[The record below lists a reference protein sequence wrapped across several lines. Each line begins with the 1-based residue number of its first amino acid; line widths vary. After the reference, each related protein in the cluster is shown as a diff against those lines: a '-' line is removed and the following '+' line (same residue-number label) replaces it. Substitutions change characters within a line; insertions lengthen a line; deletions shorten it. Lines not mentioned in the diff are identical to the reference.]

1 MDVRNAQS
9 EVRDRGAAPDPRT
22 RLVQEKYFTMRP
34 QPLERWLW
42 RQHISAT
49 AERIFWFHWAEGARS
64 GDWCSQA
71 ALSFVAQE
79 CEVDPSTV
87 TRAYQVLIRLGVLR
101 RTDPGRDPAN
111 PFARATSITEV
122 LLPQELLQKLHGM
135 PNRPRLRAAAASC
148 PSISPAPAPVA
159 PTAPKRPA
167 DPYRHLSLA
176 ERRERMRSLSE
187 RLSRSERER
196 WHQAVCGS
204 ASQIEFD
211 PDTQIPAAVQAEMNQ
226 FLAARRPTEAS
237 AAQTISPRAKPTAAR
252 RLSVFEVARV
262 RREVQRVSGTQNGD
276 ELARQVLWAIEGAS
290 GSLRQFTPAHALNI
304 ALKMLRVGQWQR
316 PHRMPPNW
324 IRQVREDA

>member
-1 MDVRNAQS
+1 MDVQNAQP
-9 EVRDRGAAPDPRT
+9 ELRNRAPVPDPRT
-22 RLVQEKYFTMRP
+22 QLVQDKYFTMRP

-42 RQHISAT
+42 RQHIPAT

-64 GDWCSQA
+64 GDWCSRA

-79 CEVDPSTV
+79 CEVDISTV
-87 TRAYQVLIRLGVLR
+87 TRAYQLLIRLGVLR

-135 PNRPRLRAAAASC
+135 PNRPRLRAAAASR

-159 PTAPKRPA
+159 PERPV
-167 DPYRHLSLA
+167 DPYRHLSLT
-176 ERRERMRSLSE
+176 ERRERIRSLSE
-187 RLSRSERER
+187 RLSNGERER

-211 PDTQIPAAVQAEMNQ
+211 PNTEIPAAVQAEMNQ
-226 FLAARRPTEAS
+226 FLAARRPAEPPAAS
-237 AAQTISPRAKPTAAR
+237 LPSSPTKLPGAR
-252 RLSVFEVARV
+252 RLSMFEVARV
-262 RREVQRVSGTQNGD
+262 RREVQRLAGTQNGD
-276 ELARQVLWAIEGAS
+276 ELARQVLWAIEGAA
-290 GSLRQFTPAHALNI
+290 GSLRQFAPAHALNI
-304 ALKMLRVGQWQR
+304 ALKMLRIGQWQR

>member
-9 EVRDRGAAPDPRT
+9 ELRDRAPAPDPRT

-42 RQHISAT
+42 RQHIPAT

-79 CEVDPSTV
+79 CEVDTSTV

-122 LLPQELLQKLHGM
+122 LLPRDLLQKLHSM
-135 PNRPRLRAAAASC
+135 PNRPRLRAAAASH
-148 PSISPAPAPVA
+148 PSISPASAAVA
-159 PTAPKRPA
+159 PAAPDRPA

-176 ERRERMRSLSE
+176 ERRERIRSLSE
-187 RLSRSERER
+187 RLSKSERER

-211 PDTQIPAAVQAEMNQ
+211 PDTRIPAAVQAEMNQ
-226 FLAARRPTEAS
+226 FLAARRPVEPP
-237 AAQTISPRAKPTAAR
+237 AARPSSSRAHVTGAR
-252 RLSVFEVARV
+252 RLSIFEVARV
-262 RREVQRVSGTQNGD
+262 RREVQRLAGTQNGD
-276 ELARQVLWAIEGAS
+276 ELAHQVLWAIEGAA
-290 GSLRQFTPAHALNI
+290 GSLRQFEPAHALNI
-304 ALKMLRVGQWQR
+304 ALKMLRTSQWRR

>member
-9 EVRDRGAAPDPRT
+9 DLRDRAPAPDPRT

-42 RQHISAT
+42 RQRIPAT

-79 CEVDPSTV
+79 CEVDTSTV

-111 PFARATSITEV
+111 PFARATSVTEV
-122 LLPQELLQKLHGM
+122 LLPRELLQKLHGM
-135 PNRPRLRAAAASC
+135 PNRPRLRAAAPSN

-159 PTAPKRPA
+159 PTAPERPA
-167 DPYRHLSLA
+167 DPYRHLSLG
-176 ERRERMRSLSE
+176 ERRERIRSLSE
-187 RLSRSERER
+187 RLSKSERER

-226 FLAARRPTEAS
+226 FLAARRPAEPP
-237 AAQTISPRAKPTAAR
+237 AARPPSSPTKPTGAR
-252 RLSVFEVARV
+252 RLSIFEVARV
-262 RREVQRVSGTQNGD
+262 RREVQRVAGTESGD
-276 ELARQVLWAIEGAS
+276 ELARQVLWAIEGAA
-290 GSLRQFTPAHALNI
+290 GSLRQFEPAHALNI
-304 ALKMLRVGQWQR
+304 ALKMLRIGQWQR